1 MRCTEDAGH
10 TDLAALL
17 WTPSSAK
24 GSDSHGMLHT
34 YARDSNEATYRWVG
48 KTSEGQWL

>member
-10 TDLAALL
+10 TDFAPFP

-34 YARDSNEATYRWVG
+34 YEYVRGSDVVTYRWAG
-48 KTSEGQWL
+48 KASEG